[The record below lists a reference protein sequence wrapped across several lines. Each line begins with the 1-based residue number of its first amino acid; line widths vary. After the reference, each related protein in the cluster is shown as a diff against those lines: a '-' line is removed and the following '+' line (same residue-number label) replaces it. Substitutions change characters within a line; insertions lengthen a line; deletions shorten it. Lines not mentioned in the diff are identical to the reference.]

1 MQEGFLDVA
10 AGVVVKQFVV
20 DGYSNDG
27 DFFAVLC
34 PCDDVEL
41 AVAVAHGTITGVEL
55 LMEQGLPAALLEYYL
70 REIEGVWVDF
80 VVHSNKKGRFVD
92 AVIYEPIEPHVKE
105 KCLYINSGD
114 SVKAFDG
121 ANQAIGT
128 LFMRFDTYS
137 DAEQA
142 VSHSEGWLQIEV
154 A

>member
-80 VVHSNKKGRFVD
+80 VFPVEGGELEEIVD
-92 AVIYEPIEPHVKE
+92 WRGGDIAQVGIEQGDANVLDIDRGGSMPFTRLTAGTMDE
-105 KCLYINSGD
+105 KRARG
-114 SVKAFDG
+114 
-121 ANQAIGT
+121 
-128 LFMRFDTYS
+128 
-137 DAEQA
+137 
-142 VSHSEGWLQIEV
+142 
-154 A
+154 